1 MVFAVCQH
9 ESAISIHMSPLSH
22 TSLPPSSSHY
32 SSLSHSTGFE
42 FFLLPLIL
50 FSSALKGGCRIQT
63 INLAKTDE
71 TKKDEGK

>member
-1 MVFAVCQH
+1 MVFAICQH
-9 ESAISIHMSPLSH
+9 VLAIGIYTSPLSC
-22 TSLPPSSSHY
+22 TSLPPFSSHS

-42 FFLLPLIL
+42 FFLLPLTL
-50 FSSALKGGCRIQT
+50 FSRALKGGCRIQT